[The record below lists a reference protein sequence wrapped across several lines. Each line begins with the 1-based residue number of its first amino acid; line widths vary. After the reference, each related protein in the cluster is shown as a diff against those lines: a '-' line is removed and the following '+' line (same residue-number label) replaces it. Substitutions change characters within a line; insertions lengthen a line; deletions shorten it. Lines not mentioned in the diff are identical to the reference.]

1 MHPVIRHL
9 APNIPMRIP
18 MRFAALLVLLLFA
31 TPAAAQD
38 PLGGVAAEV
47 RAGLEARMQ
56 AFLADSLPAPEL
68 RSAVEW
74 LEAQYARAGVPV
86 RIDGKAEFDA
96 YYMSI
101 MFATVPDSQFVRMPE
116 NDGRGR
122 TAFLAVWLAKMYPLS
137 PLPFSRE
144 AWRAAGSGAG
154 RERYRMFKDLRER
167 VDFRGMPVAELEAL
181 LGAPDRTGEGEVVY
195 RLGPGLGIMDENELR
210 FGAAGGRVTGYRIVA
225 RRV

>member
-1 MHPVIRHL
+1 L
-9 APNIPMRIP
+9 
-18 MRFAALLVLLLFA
+18 AALLALLLFA

-38 PLGGVAAEV
+38 PLAGMAGEV
-47 RAGLEARMQ
+47 RAGLEARLA

-74 LEAQYARAGVPV
+74 LEARYARAGVPV

-96 YYMSI
+96 YYMSM

-116 NDGRGR
+116 NAGRGR
-122 TAFLAVWLAKMYPLS
+122 TAFLAAWLAKMYPLS
-137 PLPFSRE
+137 PLPFSPE
-144 AWRAAGSGAG
+144 AWRAVGSGGG

-167 VDFRGMPVAELEAL
+167 VTFEGMPVAELEAL
-181 LGAPDRTGEGEVVY
+181 LGPPDRTGGGELVY
-195 RLGPGLGIMDENELR
+195 GLGPGLGIMDVNELR
-210 FGAAGGRVTGYRIVA
+210 FGVAGGRVTGHRIVA

>member
-1 MHPVIRHL
+1 
-9 APNIPMRIP
+9 
-18 MRFAALLVLLLFA
+18 MRFAALLVLLLAA

-38 PLGGVAAEV
+38 PLAAVAGEV
-47 RAGLEARMQ
+47 RAGLEAHRT

-96 YYMSI
+96 YYMSM

-122 TAFLAVWLAKMYPLS
+122 TAFLAAWLAKMYPLS

-167 VDFRGMPVAELEAL
+167 VTLEGMTVADLEAL
-181 LGAPDRTGEGEVVY
+181 LGPPDRTVGGELAY
-195 RLGPGLGIMDENELR
+195 RLGPGLGIMDLDELR
-210 FGAAGGRVTGYRIVA
+210 FGVAGGKVTGHRIVTQ
-225 RRV
+225 RV